1 MANQGKVFV
10 MPSWHYSKGCG
21 LRFLISLIVISVC
34 HVASAKDVTVFD
46 IRRPLAMENGENPA
60 KDYFFNAGT
69 TAGLKKGMLITV
81 TRRQAL
87 YDQYLNKSPG
97 DLVVAVGQLR
107 IIHVQPDM
115 SVARLETLQDRANSP
130 NVEFEAVMV
139 GDKID
144 LSSARM
150 APQKT
155 ASLEM
160 NMQSQPLSIPA
171 PAQPSMIMTPK
182 VEMPKLA
189 PDHAKDFSSVAP
201 QAPLNVNT
209 AM

>member
-1 MANQGKVFV
+1 
-10 MPSWHYSKGCG
+10 MPRRHYSQGCAPQF
-21 LRFLISLIVISVC
+21 LRCIILSFAILISR
-34 HVASAKDVTVFD
+34 AAFAKDVTVFD
-46 IRRPLAMENGENPA
+46 VRRPLAMENDENPP
-60 KDYFFNAGT
+60 KDYFFNAG
-69 TAGLKKGMLITV
+69 ASEGLKKGMLVTV

-115 SVARLETLQDRANSP
+115 SVARLEIMQNRANSP

-155 ASLEM
+155 ASLEVDS
-160 NMQSQPLSIPA
+160 QSQPLMLPA
-171 PAQPSMIMTPK
+171 PVSPGMMKAPA
-182 VEMPKLA
+182 VETPKLA

-201 QAPLNVNT
+201 QTPLNVNT

>member
-1 MANQGKVFV
+1 
-10 MPSWHYSKGCG
+10 MPSRHVLVRPVLNFDILKQNFFILLFVGS
-21 LRFLISLIVISVC
+21 FLLSNLC
-34 HVASAKDVTVFD
+34 EAKDVTVFD
-46 IRRPLAMENGENPA
+46 VRRPLAMENNENPE
-60 KDYFFNAGT
+60 KDYFFNAGSND
-69 TAGLKKGMLITV
+69 GLKKGMLVVV

-97 DLVVAVGQLR
+97 DLVVPVGLLR

-115 SVARLETLQDRANSP
+115 SVARLESLQSRKHTP

-150 APQKT
+150 APRKT
-155 ASLEM
+155 AAVHIDEVEELSL
-160 NMQSQPLSIPA
+160 PPA
-171 PAQPSMIMTPK
+171 PPAMPATPALLGPS
-182 VEMPKLA
+182 EM
-189 PDHAKDFSSVAP
+189 KDFSSVAP
-201 QAPLNVNT
+201 QPSVRVNN